1 MEPPSMTAHPKPPR
15 FDSKKYAAFVRA
27 NPLIHGPDIIQAHVR
42 VFCTGGV
49 GKKPPDTYSVGMPRD
64 SHDLQHK
71 IGEDTFWNATCGEYW
86 REILL
91 RHMLDNATRFLQ
103 EGK

>member
-1 MEPPSMTAHPKPPR
+1 MNPQPKPPR

-27 NPLIHGPDIIQAHVR
+27 NPLIHGPDIVQAHVR

-49 GKKPPDTYSVGMPRD
+49 GKKPPDTYSVGMPREK
-64 SHDLQHK
+64 HDLLHSK
-71 IGEDTFWNATCGEYW
+71 GECTFWACEVGFYW
-86 REILL
+86 REMLL